1 MGHLQNVTGGQ
12 IHGLPHMGV
21 GVAAQN
27 DLLAVV
33 IQPLAQRAHVHGFG
47 PAHQFIT
54 VPLSVEGRIIDLLLP
69 PVQGRFATED
79 IHFQV
84 RRQLEGDRLRSRNQV
99 EVPDS
104 SGVTLQRLRIQLEAE
119 KGASRS
125 LGQVVIRMEG
135 VQLRGIFRRQIGGVK
150 PVDGHGI
157 QHPAKT
163 ADVIPVEMRGQSH
176 IQMGHAQ
183 LPKEISRIDPLRP
196 GIQLSRMI
204 VPYQTVMAKIYH
216 QGKLLLRSLHLPNEN
231 TVSVAYVD
239 KVQSQHTQSP
249 PLCCCYKDTIPRER
263 LQRKAVLAPA
273 KISLWILT
281 VPTRNPRRAKCPPRV
296 LFVLIGFP

>member
-1 MGHLQNVTGGQ
+1 
-12 IHGLPHMGV
+12 MGV

-69 PVQGRFATED
+69 PVQGRFAAED

-84 RRQLEGDRLRSRNQV
+84 RRQLEGNRFRPRHQFKLLDTV
-99 EVPDS
+99 
-104 SGVTLQRLRIQLEAE
+104 GVTLQRLGIDLEAE
-119 KGASRS
+119 KGVSRS

-135 VQLRGIFRRQIGGVK
+135 GQLRGIFRWQIGGVK
-150 PVDGHGI
+150 PVDGHGV
-157 QHPAKT
+157 QHPAEAT
-163 ADVIPVEMRGQSH
+163 DVIPVEMRSQSH
-176 IQMGHAQ
+176 VQMGHAQ
-183 LPKEISRIDPLRP
+183 LLEKISRIDPLRP
-196 GIQLSRMI
+196 GVQLSRMI
-204 VPYQTVMAKIYH
+204 VPHQTVMAKIHH

-263 LQRKAVLAPA
+263 LQRKAAPAPA

-281 VPTRNPRRAKCPPRV
+281 VSTRNPRRAKCPPRV

>member
-1 MGHLQNVTGGQ
+1 MWHLQNVTGGQ
-12 IHGLPHMGV
+12 IHGLPHMGI
-21 GVAAQN
+21 GVSAQN

-69 PVQGRFATED
+69 PVQGRFAAED

-84 RRQLEGDRLRSRNQV
+84 RRQLEGNRFRPRHQFKLLDTA
-99 EVPDS
+99 
-104 SGVTLQRLRIQLEAE
+104 GVALQRLGKDLEAE

-135 VQLRGIFRRQIGGVK
+135 VQLRGVLRRQVGGVK
-150 PVDGHGI
+150 PIDGHDI

-163 ADVIPVEMRGQSH
+163 ADMIPVEMRSQSH
-176 IQMGHAQ
+176 VQMGHAQ
-183 LPKEISRIDPLRP
+183 FPEKISRIDPLRP
-196 GIQLSRMI
+196 GIQFSRMI
-204 VPYQTVMAKIYH
+204 VPYQTVMAKIH
-216 QGKLLLRSLHLPNEN
+216 HHGKLLLRSLHLPNEN

-249 PLCCCYKDTIPRER
+249 PYVVVTKIPYCVNVYNEKRPLR
-263 LQRKAVLAPA
+263 QPKFP
-273 KISLWILT
+273 
-281 VPTRNPRRAKCPPRV
+281 
-296 LFVLIGFP
+296 FGF

>member
-33 IQPLAQRAHVHGFG
+33 IQPLAQRAHVYGFG

-54 VPLSVEGRIIDLLLP
+54 VPLSVEGRVIDLLLP

-84 RRQLEGDRLRSRNQV
+84 RRQLEGNRFRPRHQFKLLDTV
-99 EVPDS
+99 
-104 SGVTLQRLRIQLEAE
+104 GVTLQRLGIDLEAE

-125 LGQVVIRMEG
+125 LWQVVIRMEG

-163 ADVIPVEMRGQSH
+163 ADMIPVEMRSQSH
-176 IQMGHAQ
+176 VQMGHAQ
-183 LPKEISRIDPLRP
+183 FPEKISRIDPLRP
-196 GIQLSRMI
+196 GIQFSRMI
-204 VPYQTVMAKIYH
+204 VPYQTVMAKIHH
-216 QGKLLLRSLHLPNEN
+216 QGKLLLRFLHLPNEN

-249 PLCCCYKDTIPRER
+249 SCVVVTKIPYCVNVYNEKR
-263 LQRKAVLAPA
+263 
-273 KISLWILT
+273 SLRQ
-281 VPTRNPRRAKCPPRV
+281 PKFP
-296 LFVLIGFP
+296 FGF